1 MSALQHSSRFGEK
14 EAPKKEGTIGTAM
27 VDLSRYGTGPVEYGT
42 RKLPVWK
49 DPTLRSRIGF
59 EYAPRAGVGRGVRVC
74 ELCRTAGPW
83 GGCLGAIY
91 STGPAGYNQP
101 KSLVSDRPSVYR

>member
-42 RKLPVWK
+42 RKSPVWK
-49 DPTLRSRIGF
+49 DPYPSL
-59 EYAPRAGVGRGVRVC
+59 AHGVGVCAARRG
-74 ELCRTAGPW
+74 W
-83 GGCLGAIY
+83 GSLRLSLG
-91 STGPAGYNQP
+91 STPREIGE
-101 KSLVSDRPSVYR
+101 